1 MDLSPTNTP
10 DSCLSNALNATLV
23 TYNGNEFSL
32 QNDMGNGRVETAS
45 LPQGYI
51 PVGTCSFGG
60 IIYIVSYNP
69 LENKSQIG
77 CFPSPERNIES
88 DDLSDFQVSLSA
100 DEFVELNNGVPTGK
114 VNKYSTKKL
123 LTVNN
128 LNPGD
133 KFVIHWNDNGNTS
146 TNYST
151 VSNFGN
157 PRKSN
162 DSLVLDWPKLMRV
175 HLVSIEDSGKIN
187 YLDSTVQ
194 WYNYTSSSN
203 NSLGPF
209 FLKETPQENPSTGV
223 VDIDSYRD
231 SVSGAYSVFQSK
243 VSGKL
248 ALLIDLER
256 INTFSA
262 SYKITRSNHTNQT
275 SDEFDFFDIYLSTSW
290 DTDNLNVNPI
300 GLILKEHTI
309 SQTTPGTNDFE
320 FINPDGTT
328 SDLLYNS
335 NSPSE
340 GDRSR
345 DHVLEYNYTITN
357 TLIHRQNPR
366 DINITTYS
374 DFKNNDYYHTVESF
388 TDVISIQPK
397 QNDQHQYVNDGLTYI
412 VHRKSDTDDQEHIEE
427 EQVPADILVNYFND
441 DVLTYIGT
449 VKIRK
454 TATTSGYTYRGTFGF
469 TVAPCM
475 EYGVLDDLAVSGL
488 IDFSQ
493 YNYGIELT
501 HWKYSVSPNALQL
514 TWGLKTA
521 LGSDVREITSVVMDF
536 YDFMGHAARFT
547 ASNYES
553 YNGQFTEYIA
563 LNSGI
568 GNSNITNAEN
578 NIKFSHYIPVTEI
591 DPNNLNDYRAVYQH
605 PQEATRTNSKLYG
618 KITRNGRDF
627 YFQYKNPSS
636 TNLETKLPQ
645 IIELGSFSSL
655 IAQREYLVTFT
666 TTLPSGHN
674 YVTTIDNYLSS
685 TSIPIIEYSNYI
697 RAIYNNS
704 TYSNRLKFFKND
716 AGTLYYGRLYQ
727 VIITVNYTES
737 GQQLSKTYSRWLWN
751 NGIYNDKQHTN
762 DFDILPLPL
771 VLSAQIELDGRDLKE
786 LITVYRSDSSG
797 PMPISDNFKSLG
809 AQITSIGYENMY
821 TSKLLEDISS
831 EGNRETLPTPDSD
844 GLIEITDSDGI
855 GFSDQYLPNYSRR
868 YRGIAIDYTK
878 ESIQQAINGNT
889 GLIYLKVKPGFENQ
903 ANFVFNTDK
912 YNKLSI
918 KVATNN
924 PKISLIKNGT
934 EISSDELQHF
944 YSDGEK
950 VNKDFIKPVIAETS
964 ELNTFSYNIPI
975 KANLINHASSITS
988 IGANNDIYS
997 SYDMYKNFKDWFS
1010 LEVLDKESNTELF
1023 QYNDE
1028 NGETQYV
1035 NGGYAQLDGEQAY
1048 KGIGFALKLK
1058 GVCYSKSYAYSSIL
1072 NNNCKLLKSLLYSED
1087 SWKQYNLAH
1096 AQDGDAYFYKSLFLR
1111 WWYTDMGK
1119 QYYWDWHGILYY
1131 EDSSSEFN
1139 IEYVLDE
1146 ITYNSINDADGNF
1159 TPQYEVNAWNIAGDW
1174 TSGYY
1179 AGGYSDKYGTFTTN
1193 ARNDKVFS
1201 LTKALQLSV
1210 SSGKG
1215 AWDYG
1220 FIPLTINGGMTQWDS
1235 TAPIHLPN
1243 QMENTTDGLFSDAS
1257 RGGPQTILCVT
1268 ASDTSPYNINTHLN
1282 SKSFIPLLEPYRTL
1296 GNNYGSDKSSPA
1308 KPVQRIAWKN
1318 NEGKP
1323 ARHADMIASL
1333 LGQIYTWDGT
1343 MTSQVY
1349 KYTNIVT
1356 LEPYQEVWKKDIVI
1370 KIAIDSTSSEEEFKQ
1385 MVALEDITSIYLRLD
1400 DIIDKTTKLSGYTTN
1415 INYQNVSP
1423 FRINNYDSSAS
1434 NEENNAT
1441 RLISTQC
1448 LAFKYNTAYGVEQ
1461 LLDCYETSDATAL
1474 DFTNENKLVPLNT
1487 SNISIEQNKC
1497 YCLANNSLQDLD
1509 TSNEFYL
1516 LSNYTN
1522 SAETVS
1528 ATKTSNLLNLATNS
1542 DLSQAFILK
1551 DNIVRV
1557 NPQFLQE
1564 VGTSHTSQ
1572 ISQTRTESQG
1582 SDAWEYGEARVYVS
1596 DFGMTNK
1603 LFNYTNL

>member
-1 MDLSPTNTP
+1 MAKKLQTQTNYFKNGLVMDLSPTNTP

-262 SYKITRSNHTNQT
+262 SYKITRSIHTNQT

-290 DTDNLNVNPI
+290 DTDNPNVNPI

-320 FINPDGTT
+320 FIINPDGTT
-328 SDLLYNS
+328 SNFIYNS
-335 NSPSE
+335 NAPSG
-340 GDRSR
+340 GDRTR
-345 DHVLEYNYTITN
+345 NHVLEYNYTITD
-357 TLIHRQNPR
+357 TETPRLNPR
-366 DINITTYS
+366 STTTYS
-374 DFKNNDYYHTVESF
+374 EFKDNDYYHTSERF
-388 TDVISIQPK
+388 TDVTSIQPN
-397 QNDQHQYVNDGLTYI
+397 QNNLHQYIDDGLTHI
-412 VHRKSDTDDQEHIEE
+412 VHRESDSDDQGTIQ
-427 EQVPADILVNYFND
+427 QVPADILVNYLDD

-605 PQEATRTNSKLYG
+605 PQEATRANAKLYG
-618 KITRNGRDF
+618 KITRNGRDL

-645 IIELGSFSSL
+645 IIELGSFSSP

-685 TSIPIIEYSNYI
+685 ASVPIIEYSNYI

-786 LITVYRSDSSG
+786 LLTVYRSDSTDQITAST
-797 PMPISDNFKSLG
+797 NYQSLG
-809 AQITSIGYENMY
+809 AQITSIGYENLY
-821 TSKLLEDISS
+821 TDKLIEYIAT
-831 EGNRETLPTPDSD
+831 GNSGRSVTPDSE
-844 GLIEITDSDGI
+844 GLVTVSTSDNI
-855 GFSDQYLPNYSRR
+855 GFSDEYLPNYTRR
-868 YRGIAIDYTK
+868 YRGYGAPNYNK
-878 ESIQQAINGNT
+878 ESVKYAINGNT

-903 ANFVFNTDK
+903 ANFVFNTNK
-912 YNKLSI
+912 YNKLTI

-924 PKISLIKNGT
+924 PTMSLVKNGS
-934 EISSDELQHF
+934 EITPDDLQHLYSDE
-944 YSDGEK
+944 EK
-950 VNKDFIKPVIAETS
+950 VDKEFIKPVIANS
-964 ELNTFSYNIPI
+964 AELNDSTYNTPT
-975 KANLINHASSITS
+975 KTNLINHQSQITS
-988 IGANNDIYS
+988 IGSNDIYS
-997 SYDMYKNFKDWFS
+997 DYGAYGQFKDWFS
-1010 LEVLDKESNTELF
+1010 LEVLDKESGTETF

-1028 NGETQYV
+1028 AGETQHV
-1035 NGGYAQLDGEQAY
+1035 TTGYAQLNGVQASS
-1048 KGIGFALKLK
+1048 GIGFALRLK
-1058 GVCYSKSYAYSSIL
+1058 GVCYSKSYAYSSVL
-1072 NNNCKLLKSLLYSED
+1072 NNNCKVLKSLLYNKD
-1087 SWKQYNLAH
+1087 NWNNYNLAH
-1096 AQDGDAYFYKSLFLR
+1096 EQNNYTYFKKALFLKF
-1111 WWYTDMGK
+1111 WYVNM
-1119 QYYWDWHGILYY
+1119 
-1131 EDSSSEFN
+1131 DSIWCNCCEEHSRFN

-1146 ITYNSINDADGNF
+1146 VTYNSINEANGVNF
-1159 TPQYEVNAWNIAGDW
+1159 SPSYSTNAWQIAGDY
-1174 TSGYY
+1174 TKGSNCDDSYGSY
-1179 AGGYSDKYGTFTTN
+1179 AGTFTTN
-1193 ARNDKVFS
+1193 NRNNKVISLPKMMDIATGAR
-1201 LTKALQLSV
+1201 
-1210 SSGKG
+1210 
-1215 AWDYG
+1215 DYG
-1220 FIPLTINGGMTQWDS
+1220 FIQLTLSGAVTQFSGKTANIYFPGSINAHTDS
-1235 TAPIHLPN
+1235 LFSGQAQQSVLCI
-1243 QMENTTDGLFSDAS
+1243 TTDDSA
-1257 RGGPQTILCVT
+1257 
-1268 ASDTSPYNINTHLN
+1268 YNSEQPLKGST
-1282 SKSFIPLLEPYRTL
+1282 FIPLAEPTRTN
-1296 GNNYGSDKSSPA
+1296 GANYASKNVVGI
-1308 KPVQRIAWKN
+1308 PVQTISWADSYN
-1318 NEGKP
+1318 KP
-1323 ARHADMIASL
+1323 TRYSDMIASL

-1349 KYTNIVT
+1349 KYTNTVT
-1356 LEPYQEVWKKDIVI
+1356 LESYQEVWKKDIVV
-1370 KIAIDSTSSEEEFKQ
+1370 KMAIEDDSYEFRK
-1385 MVALEDITSIYLRLD
+1385 MVALEDITSIYLSLE
-1400 DIIDKTTKLSGYTTN
+1400 DILARTIAASNYTDN

-1423 FRINNYDSSAS
+1423 FTINTS
-1434 NEENNAT
+1434 NESNSNAT
-1441 RLISTQC
+1441 RLVSTQC
-1448 LAFKYNTAYGVEQ
+1448 LAFRYNAGYNVDQ
-1461 LLDCYETSDATAL
+1461 LLENTEIDAL
-1474 DFTNENKLVPLNT
+1474 VYDFTNQNSAIKVST
-1487 SNISIEQNKC
+1487 SDVSIEQNKC
-1497 YCLANNSLQDLD
+1497 YCIAEDNTVHDLEA
-1509 TSNEFYL
+1509 SNKFYL
-1516 LSNYTN
+1516 LSNYN
-1522 SAETVS
+1522 DYDGIVHAQ
-1528 ATKTSNLLNLATNS
+1528 KTSSLLELAPDS
-1542 DLSQAFILK
+1542 DLSRAFVAK
-1551 DNIVRV
+1551 RGIVRI
-1557 NPQFLQE
+1557 NPSFLQA
-1564 VGTSHTSQ
+1564 
-1572 ISQTRTESQG
+1572 ISLTHDSRVEQTRTSG
-1582 SDAWEYGEARVYVS
+1582 SDSWDAGGASIYVGN
-1596 DFGMTNK
+1596 FGMTNK